1 MEETAMK
8 TAEDI
13 VSEKGTEVV
22 CISKDRTVA
31 EAVRRMNEHRIGAIL
46 VKDGEEIVGIWTERD
61 FLRNSGAPGFDAQ
74 TARVGDYMSA
84 PLHFA
89 DHDVNLIQLEEMF
102 LGLFLRHIPVRREG
116 QFIGMISIGDV
127 LRADLLEKDR
137 QIRELNSLAS
147 WRYYDNWGWQRKKR

>member
-1 MEETAMK
+1 MM

-13 VSEKGTEVV
+13 VSEKGGEVV
-22 CISKDRTVA
+22 CISRDRTVA

-46 VKDGEEIVGIWTERD
+46 VKDGDEIVGIWTERD
-61 FLRNSGAPGFDAQ
+61 FLRNNGIPGFDAQ
-74 TARVGDYMSA
+74 AAIVGDYMSA

-89 DHDVNLIQLEEMF
+89 AHDANLIQLEEMF
-102 LGLFLRHIPVRREG
+102 LGLFLRHIPVRKEG
-116 QFIGMISIGDV
+116 HFIGMISIGDV